1 MTNIPMSRAV
11 HFDDFIIVSDV
22 DMATLLTNHIHYNLT
37 KKKLITS
44 LSWELVVAYQASLT
58 DDQLYAII
66 TKIKL
71 ELDSYEDALETA
83 AAALALFVECRKVAG
98 SPKDWAGPLQ
108 TVVKECLMAGPPHDQ
123 AARALAG
130 RAVAGFFP
138 PEALATMNQEERNL
152 AQSLRAL
159 AETPSPTSPAL
170 PP

>member
-22 DMATLLTNHIHYNLT
+22 DMATLLTNHVYYNLT

-71 ELDSYEDALETA
+71 ELDSSDRLGTHLGSEDIHGNWVFG
-83 AAALALFVECRKVAG
+83 LAVLQKTMAERHERSREFTLPEVVPAG
-98 SPKDWAGPLQ
+98 D
-108 TVVKECLMAGPPHDQ
+108 
-123 AARALAG
+123 
-130 RAVAGFFP
+130 AVP
-138 PEALATMNQEERNL
+138 RDEE
-152 AQSLRAL
+152 S
-159 AETPSPTSPAL
+159 
-170 PP
+170 